1 MRLILDITEFGAKTV
16 PKPTPQAN
24 GFFLIFTALIA
35 HNRMH
40 TEPPAPILN
49 AEQIRQKIRR
59 IAFQIYEN
67 NVDEPALLL
76 AGIAGEGYV
85 LAEAL
90 AGELRQITPFAVDL
104 LQLSLDKTQP
114 AQPLVEPDRSADAYA
129 DKVVIVVDDVLYT
142 GRTLAFSLQPFLS
155 VAVRKLQVAVLVDRN
170 YPRYPVAAD
179 YKGYELST
187 TLTEHVEV
195 VLSDAARVGVYLR

>member
-1 MRLILDITEFGAKTV
+1 MNTV
-16 PKPTPQAN
+16 PPT
-24 GFFLIFTALIA
+24 L
-35 HNRMH
+35 
-40 TEPPAPILN
+40 ILN

-59 IAFQIYEN
+59 IAFQIYETN
-67 NVDEPALLL
+67 FEESALLL

-85 LAEAL
+85 LAQAL
-90 AGELRQITPFAVDL
+90 ARELQQIAPFRVEL
-104 LQLSLDKTQP
+104 IQLELDKGQE
-114 AQPLVEPDRSADAYA
+114 AQPPVRTGHSDADFT
-129 DKVVIVVDDVLYT
+129 DKVVIVIDDVLYT

-155 VAVRKLQVAVLVDRN
+155 VPVRKLQVAVLIDRN

-195 VLSDAARVGVYLR
+195 VLSDESRLGVYLR

>member
-1 MRLILDITEFGAKTV
+1 MNTAPPTLILT
-16 PKPTPQAN
+16 
-24 GFFLIFTALIA
+24 
-35 HNRMH
+35 
-40 TEPPAPILN
+40 

-59 IAFQIYEN
+59 IAFQMYETN
-67 NVDEPALLL
+67 FEESALLL

-85 LAEAL
+85 LAQAL
-90 AGELRQITPFAVDL
+90 VRELGQIAPFRVEL
-104 LQLSLDKTQP
+104 IQLELDKTEV
-114 AQPLVEPDRSADAYA
+114 AQPPVRTSRSDVDFT

-155 VAVRKLQVAVLVDRN
+155 VPVRKLQVAVLVDRN

-187 TLTEHVEV
+187 TLTEHVDV
-195 VLSDAARVGVYLR
+195 VLSDESRIGVYLR